1 MPSPYLLLGRGVK
14 AWGLAGEIK
23 VEPYAD
29 SIAITA
35 ELVGVYV
42 GPDGGNLAWYA
53 VERVRRAGS
62 GWVMKLRGVE
72 TPEQAARLVGRE
84 LLLAR
89 SDAPPLPE
97 GTYYHADLV
106 GLRVV
111 SEEGR
116 ELGRL
121 VEIWETGAN
130 DVYVVHG
137 RQGEWLLPA
146 TREVVRRVDLA
157 EEIMLV
163 RPLEGMIDAE
173 AV

>member
-1 MPSPYLLLGRGVK
+1 MPSPYLLLGRAVK
-14 AWGLAGEIK
+14 AWGLEGEIK

-29 SIAITA
+29 SMVIAPGLAAVHI
-35 ELVGVYV
+35 
-42 GPDGGNLAWYA
+42 GPAGGDLAWYA
-53 VERVRRAGS
+53 VERVRQAGS
-62 GWVMKLRGVE
+62 AWVLKLRGVE
-72 TPEQAARLVGRE
+72 TQEQAGRLVGCE
-84 LLLAR
+84 MLIPR
-89 SDAPPLPE
+89 SAAPPLPE
-97 GTYYHADLV
+97 GAYYHADLV

-116 ELGRL
+116 ELGRI

-137 RQGEWLLPA
+137 KQGEWLLPA

-157 EEIMLV
+157 GEIMVV
-163 RPLEGMIDAE
+163 RPLEGMIEAE

>member
-1 MPSPYLLLGRGVK
+1 MPAPYLLLGRAVGI
-14 AWGLAGEIK
+14 WGLGGGIR

-29 SIAITA
+29 PIVFATGLAAVHVEEA
-35 ELVGVYV
+35 EGHLDRYGVE
-42 GPDGGNLAWYA
+42 W
-53 VERVRRAGS
+53 VRRAGS
-62 GWVMKLRGVE
+62 SWVLKLRGVE
-72 TPEQAARLVGRE
+72 TRQQAGHLVGHE
-84 LLLAR
+84 VLIPR
-89 SDAPPLPE
+89 SAAPSLPE

-106 GLRVV
+106 GLRVQ

-116 ELGRL
+116 ELGRI

-137 RQGEWLLPA
+137 QQGEWLLPA

-157 EEIMLV
+157 GEIMLV
-163 RPLEGMIDAE
+163 HPLEGMIEPE

>member
-1 MPSPYLLLGRGVK
+1 MPSLYLLLGRALK

-29 SIAITA
+29 TMAITA
-35 ELVGVYV
+35 GLAGVYV
-42 GPDGGNLAWYA
+42 GPVGGNLAWYV
-53 VERVRRAGS
+53 VERVRRVGS
-62 GWVMKLRGVE
+62 GWVLKLRGAE

-84 LLLAR
+84 LLISR

-97 GTYYHADLV
+97 GTYYHADLI

-116 ELGRL
+116 ELGQL
-121 VEIWETGAN
+121 VDIWETGAN